1 MNLGELKS
9 ILPTLRN
16 VGDKFQKVADTLNKV
31 SAGLSSSLMSNLD
44 PTVVADKLMEVEN
57 AATEVTKVFGAGRG
71 HIMAIKENLTASVT
85 EVTRLGKDFK
95 YIADTQVEI
104 SQALGRNLIVNQNL
118 YEGLAA
124 TELVTGQG
132 AKELTTAFK
141 DVGFSIS
148 HITDEMETV
157 VDVSR
162 SLGVNARA
170 VSTQVVQNM
179 DYMNKFNFQNGVEG
193 MAKMAAQ
200 ATSLRVSMK
209 DTLYFAERV
218 YNPENAIETAAALQ
232 RLGVAQSELLDPLR
246 LMDLS
251 LNDPTELQNQIA
263 EMTKQ
268 FVQLNEKGQFE
279 IMPDGKLQLMEIAKA
294 MQIPFDTL
302 TKMALGGAELEEK
315 MSRIRFPSSDK
326 FADEETRQMI
336 ANLAEFDK
344 KSGEY
349 KVSFTTKEGEV
360 VTKSV
365 TELSPEDAELLMEGA
380 KSDKSMTD
388 IAIEQ
393 TSIQKR
399 IENAVKSLSARTG
412 YAYAA
417 TPVAEKALMA
427 QVEVFETLTKNISKK
442 FEIPELTKQFKKSGG
457 GILEFLET
465 GEMEPLK
472 ESFREIRK
480 YFGDALQETTEQE
493 WDKTKKSL
501 NESTNEYIKFFS
513 RMDFD
518 IEKITKKIIEA
529 SEEADKEDKNKSE
542 SDGGFEGD
550 KNKSGSDGGFGGDKK
565 GSESDG
571 GFEAGDLVS
580 FPNPSERILTGEF
593 GSFSLDKRDLIVA
606 GDPNKMLGAEKDD
619 MSEYINKLM
628 GYEPKSSIQ
637 TIRTEGESKFSLD
650 ININTP
656 SNLSKE
662 EIMSY
667 LERTE
672 VIAQLKQSLNNYVA
686 GFGKLSNSDNPIK
699 QALRDTNEAFSI

>member
-170 VSTQVVQNM
+170 VSSQVVQNM

-480 YFGDALQETTEQE
+480 YFSDALQETTEQE

-529 SEEADKEDKNKSE
+529 SEEADK
-542 SDGGFEGD
+542 GD
-550 KNKSGSDGGFGGDKK
+550 KNENESKNRMDTDKEDSNENSMDTDKK
-565 GSESDG
+565 DSKKNKMDVD
-571 GFEAGDLVS
+571 DLVS

-606 GDPNKMLGAEKDD
+606 GDPNKMLGGEKDD